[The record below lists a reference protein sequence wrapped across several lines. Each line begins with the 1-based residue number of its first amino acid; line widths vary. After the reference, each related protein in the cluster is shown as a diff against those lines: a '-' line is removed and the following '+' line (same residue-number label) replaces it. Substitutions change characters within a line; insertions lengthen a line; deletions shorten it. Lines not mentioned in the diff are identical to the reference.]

1 MRFPNISLG
10 LEWNELK
17 KFERLEL
24 KEKSIVFYAEN
35 KASFNHF
42 KLLIEELTNNMNLT
56 VCYVTSIKDDK
67 IFEAENK
74 KIYSFYI
81 GDGTARTKFFL
92 TLKAKI
98 LVMDMPDL
106 DKYHVKRSKVYPVH
120 YVYLF
125 HSIFSVHSY
134 LRNGALDN
142 YDTIFCVGQHHIDEI
157 REIEKKYS
165 IKQKIL
171 VNYGFGQLDWLLGE
185 VKKFRNNEKIHD
197 KELIIIAPS
206 YGEKNLLEVCGI
218 ELIDIL
224 LRSDFK
230 VILRPHFRI
239 LRDSKELIKSIRT
252 KFKNNSNFL
261 FEEGVIKPE
270 DFHSSKCMITDWSG
284 IGLDYAFTCENK
296 VMFIDVPKKIMND
309 EHQSIP
315 LEPIEIAIRE
325 KIGYVISPKDL
336 GNIPKLIKKNDNK
349 IDGIEEIRSQ
359 TVFNVGKSARIGA
372 EYIQKINMDD

>member
-1 MRFPNISLG
+1 MRFPKISLG

-17 KFERLEL
+17 KIERLEL
-24 KEKSIVFYAEN
+24 KKKSIVFYAEN

-56 VCYVTSIKDDK
+56 ICYVTSIKDDK

-125 HSIFSVHSY
+125 HSMFSVHSY

-157 REIEKKYS
+157 REIEKKKS
-165 IKQKIL
+165 VKQKIL
-171 VNYGFGQLDWLLGE
+171 INYGFGQLDRLLEE
-185 VKKFRNNEKIHD
+185 VKKFRNIKKIHGE
-197 KELIIIAPS
+197 ELIIIAPS

-224 LRSDFK
+224 LRSNFK

-296 VMFIDVPKKIMND
+296 VMFIDVPKKMMND
-309 EHQSIP
+309 ENQSIS

-336 GNIPKLIKKNDNK
+336 GDIPELIKKNDNK
-349 IDGIEEIRSQ
+349 IDGMQEIRSQ